1 MMNGGRLS
9 QSTAFMDAP
18 PVSLALDTEET
29 AGAAD
34 QAEPDLAVNI
44 PEYPT
49 LIAGSLLVLPFAA
62 SSVRWFA
69 RRGGKRAARRVH
81 SLRFWS
87 ASQ

>member
-1 MMNGGRLS
+1 MCADSRSGMMNGGRLS

-49 LIAGSLLVLPFAA
+49 LIAGSLREAGREKGGAEGSFIEILERK
-62 SSVRWFA
+62 SV
-69 RRGGKRAARRVH
+69 
-81 SLRFWS
+81 SD
-87 ASQ
+87 